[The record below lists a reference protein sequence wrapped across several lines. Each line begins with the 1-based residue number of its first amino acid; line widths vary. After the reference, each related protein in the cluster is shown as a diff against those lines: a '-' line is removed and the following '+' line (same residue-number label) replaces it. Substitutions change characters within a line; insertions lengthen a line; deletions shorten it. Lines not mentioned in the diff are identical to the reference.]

1 MKRLA
6 KASWNG
12 QEYANEHYNKMF
24 DCVFDA
30 SEKYIA
36 AIFNHNGV
44 DERNC
49 SAAISNKIYFTAA
62 TPASIYTK

>member
-6 KASWNG
+6 KASWDG
-12 QEYANEHYNKMF
+12 ERYANEHCNKMF
-24 DCVFDA
+24 DRVFDT

-36 AIFNHNGV
+36 AIYSHNGV

-49 SAAISNKIYFTAA
+49 SAEVSNKIYYTAA